1 MDNPRAALPGW
12 CSASGQWSRRGP
24 SRPSARHLSSAGFGT
39 SGTGAGRS
47 WEYRCNP
54 CESKLTPSQNAQ
66 QIRDERGIGTR
77 PSFRQ
82 VRLDPLDR
90 REQPQRRVQSQEVGA
105 KGRSFGIRAG
115 ATLLQNALEFARD
128 RVQPSLQARSVQ
140 FATAECPPVGEQAF
154 HDLQA
159 YPANCFSGSSSIDQL
174 LKVAFQ
180 VRPADLPQFQGQ
192 LAVDRPTVA

>member
-82 VRLDPLDR
+82 VSPR
-90 REQPQRRVQSQEVGA
+90 
-105 KGRSFGIRAG
+105 
-115 ATLLQNALEFARD
+115 
-128 RVQPSLQARSVQ
+128 
-140 FATAECPPVGEQAF
+140 
-154 HDLQA
+154 
-159 YPANCFSGSSSIDQL
+159 
-174 LKVAFQ
+174 
-180 VRPADLPQFQGQ
+180 RPADFETVLLDLGRVYRIQAMEEFLAPFREQQVLHDPPHLGVALQISPQ
-192 LAVDRPTVA
+192 VIVN